1 MESVSSNAFQNRGL
15 CIKNLRSLVHFFGA
29 RGRHYRKLSSEFEK
43 PMESRDIF
51 MSMYFVD
58 LRVGY
63 ERSFFVISPRELNQ
77 TSNISNSKRLLSLLL
92 SENQ

>member
-15 CIKNLRSLVHFFGA
+15 CIKNVRRLVHFFGA
-29 RGRHYRKLSSEFEK
+29 RRRHYPKLSSEFEK
-43 PMESRDIF
+43 PMASRDIF

-77 TSNISNSKRLLSLLL
+77 TSNISN
-92 SENQ
+92 